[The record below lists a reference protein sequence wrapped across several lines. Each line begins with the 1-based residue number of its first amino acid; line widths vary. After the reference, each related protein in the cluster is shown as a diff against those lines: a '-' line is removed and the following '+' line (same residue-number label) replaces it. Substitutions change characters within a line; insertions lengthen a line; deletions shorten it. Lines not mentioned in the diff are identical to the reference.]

1 MVSTMARPRHKKPYH
16 HGDLPRAL
24 REAAVALI
32 QEKGQAGFTLREL
45 ARRAGVSHAAPYRH
59 FADRD
64 ALLACVAE
72 EGFALLGER
81 VAAAAALG
89 ASPREALCNSGLAYV
104 EFGVEH
110 PAHLRVMFD
119 PDLFALRPS
128 LLAIAEHSFDRLQ
141 SLIVACQRAG
151 DLPEGSAREQT
162 RVAWALMH
170 GVAELSISGTLRL
183 PTPADQQR
191 FRVHALNALFDGV

>member
-1 MVSTMARPRHKKPYH
+1 M
-16 HGDLPRAL
+16 L

-32 QEKGQAGFTLREL
+32 EEKGRAGFTLREL

-59 FADRD
+59 FEDRD
-64 ALLACVAE
+64 ELLACVAE
-72 EGFALLGER
+72 EGFGMLGEQ

-89 ASPREALCNSGLAYV
+89 PGPRDALSNAGLAYV
-104 EFGVEH
+104 EFAVEH

-119 PDLFALRPS
+119 PGLYRIRPS
-128 LLAIAEHSFDRLQ
+128 LMAIAEHSFDRLQ
-141 SLIVACQRAG
+141 SLIVACQRSG
-151 DLPEGSAREQT
+151 DLPEGSARDQT

-170 GVAELSISGTLRL
+170 GVAELSISGSLAL

-191 FRVHALNALFDGV
+191 FRAYALRALFGEL